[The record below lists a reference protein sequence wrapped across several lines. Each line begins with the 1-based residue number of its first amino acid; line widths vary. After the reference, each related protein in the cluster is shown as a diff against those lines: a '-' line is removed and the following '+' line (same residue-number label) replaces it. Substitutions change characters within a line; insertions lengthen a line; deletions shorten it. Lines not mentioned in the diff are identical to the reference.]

1 MPLWICIEGG
11 FLGVSVVKNLP
22 VNAGDPGDASWILES
37 ARSPGEGNGNPLE
50 CSCLQNPIDRRA
62 WWATVHGVTKNGTQI
77 SNQTETKRSNRKVK
91 QLVRGHTASKW
102 ERRDSNPGR
111 LVLKSM
117 LLTPEDLMVLSKPI
131 REGGW

>member
-62 WWATVHGVTKNGTQI
+62 WWATVHGVTKSQTHTHTHTHTHTQKHFLLNVLFPYI
-77 SNQTETKRSNRKVK
+77 VMSFKIGKAVVKVLCLPFIFSQMPRVVQCVGKRE
-91 QLVRGHTASKW
+91 A
-102 ERRDSNPGR
+102 
-111 LVLKSM
+111 
-117 LLTPEDLMVLSKPI
+117 
-131 REGGW
+131 